1 MEDLSR
7 EKRNFLISVDN
18 IDKRYNIDKIYELS
32 IKKDKYIRIKE
43 S

>member
-1 MEDLSR
+1 MEDLSI
-7 EKRNFLISVDN
+7 EKINLLMSVDN

-32 IKKDKYIRIKE
+32 IKKNKYIRIKE